1 MASFFICPLCDCYS
15 PTLKLYISYLRVS
28 HSKDPFVNVIC
39 GVGGCREV
47 FRAFSVFNTHIY
59 RHHRSEIGVSNP
71 TESGTCS
78 FSSPTLEEPSG
89 VNVNGGESGEG
100 KAK

>member
-1 MASFFICPLCDCYS
+1 MASFFYLPFVQLLL
-15 PTLKLYISYLRVS
+15 PTLKLYISHLRVS
-28 HSKDPFVNVIC
+28 HSKDPSFNVIC

-59 RHHRSEIGVSNP
+59 RHHQSEIGVSNP

-89 VNVNGGESGEG
+89 VNVNGESGEG